1 MAILD
6 PNFNI
11 FDLVKDSVDLVSYL
25 EKCGATL
32 IPGHGNII
40 ASTNCVLPNHTN
52 DDTPSLKVYAAGSC
66 HCFGCGGGGDVVSL
80 HQAINNFS
88 RPLEAAQD
96 LVTREYA
103 HLFSPDQIAQA
114 SGYGASGNSPTITPE
129 QVQETKEVKNFLG
142 RLATAYSTNLLIG
155 MHADRSLDTRSK
167 GAKEAMSAL
176 RERSLNKHSIIKVFR
191 LGYAD
196 NTGNVAAL
204 TKKENSLKQD
214 TSTCAIAPLSILDKS
229 GSVIL
234 DRSGSGSAALP
245 GRFAL
250 LRNRIIIPI
259 RDENGEVVAFNGRIL
274 ATEEA
279 KQLANG
285 KSPAKYINSSTTFA
299 YKKNEVLYG
308 LFENK
313 EAIRTSGIVNVVEG
327 CFDVQSMYRV
337 GTASYKDKDKD
348 GDNNNDS
355 DNNNT
360 SRTFEVAN
368 CVAALSSSLTT
379 NQMELLYRHGATKRI
394 NLLFDGDAPGR
405 AAALK
410 NLMTI
415 APAIRDNVPIH
426 IVSLPNGHDPDSFV
440 RSFGTDPKGTAAAC
454 MAMSQ
459 ITKNAPHC
467 TDYFFKLLQEKYPNV
482 DTNAQHRIGFR
493 TQAYEFINK
502 LSGHGNHTGYR
513 TGEQTKREFTQRVET
528 YLGVR
533 RSLGDFSLPSIEQ
546 GKELVSSL
554 KNRLNDNDL
563 NNNNN
568 NSDKFAALNNELS
581 RISALQE
588 HITAL
593 KELLVDAQAT
603 MVGKPLNQIELQ
615 TRAGLSEATPISDK
629 PDKPKATHSG
639 RKP

>member
-11 FDLVKDSVDLVSYL
+11 FDLVKDNVDLVGYL

-155 MHADRSLDTRSK
+155 MHADRSLDTRSE
-167 GAKEAMSAL
+167 GAKEAMHAL

-196 NTGNVAAL
+196 NTGNVAAR
-204 TKKENSLKQD
+204 TEKENSLKQD
-214 TSTCAIAPLSILDKS
+214 TPTCAIAPLSILDKSGSVIPIAPLSILDKS

-234 DRSGSGSAALP
+234 DRSGNGSAALP

-285 KSPAKYINSSTTFA
+285 KSPAKYINSATTFA

-337 GTASYKDKDKD
+337 GTASHN
-348 GDNNNDS
+348 DNAP
-355 DNNNT
+355 
-360 SRTFEVAN
+360 RTFEVAN

-440 RSFGTDPKGTAAAC
+440 RSFGTDPEGTAAAC
-454 MAMSQ
+454 SAMSQ

-502 LSGHGNHTGYR
+502 LSGYGNHTGYR

-554 KNRLNDNDL
+554 KNRLNDSD
-563 NNNNN
+563 NNG
-568 NSDKFAALNNELS
+568 DKFAALNNELS

-603 MVGKPLNQIELQ
+603 MVGKPLNQIELH
-615 TRAGLSEATPISDK
+615 TRAGLSESEATPISDK
-629 PDKPKATHSG
+629 PKVIHSG

>member
-11 FDLVKDSVDLVSYL
+11 FDLVKDNVDLVSYL

-114 SGYGASGNSPTITPE
+114 SGYGAGGNSPTITPE
-129 QVQETKEVKNFLG
+129 QVRETKDVKSFLG

-155 MHADRSLDTRSK
+155 MHADRSLDTRSE
-167 GAKEAMSAL
+167 GAKEAMRAL

-196 NTGNVAAL
+196 NTGNVAARAE
-204 TKKENSLKQD
+204 KENSLKQD
-214 TSTCAIAPLSILDKS
+214 TPTCAIAPLSILDKS
-229 GSVIL
+229 GSVII
-234 DRSGSGSAALP
+234 DRSGNGSAALP

-285 KSPAKYINSSTTFA
+285 KSPAKYINSATTFA

-313 EAIRTSGIVNVVEG
+313 EAIRESGIVNVVEG

-337 GTASYKDKDKD
+337 GTASHN
-348 GDNNNDS
+348 DNVP
-355 DNNNT
+355 
-360 SRTFEVAN
+360 RTFEVAN

-440 RSFGTDPKGTAAAC
+440 RSFGTDPEGTAAAC
-454 MAMSQ
+454 RAMSQ
-459 ITKNAPHC
+459 ITENAPHC

-502 LSGHGNHTGYR
+502 LSGYGNHTGYR

-554 KNRLNDNDL
+554 KNRLNDSD
-563 NNNNN
+563 NNG
-568 NSDKFAALNNELS
+568 DKFAALNNELS

-603 MVGKPLNQIELQ
+603 MVGKPLNQIELH
-615 TRAGLSEATPISDK
+615 TRAGLSESEATPIS
-629 PDKPKATHSG
+629 DKPKATHSG

>member
-11 FDLVKDSVDLVSYL
+11 FDLVKDNVDLVGYL

-155 MHADRSLDTRSK
+155 MHADRSLDTRSE
-167 GAKEAMSAL
+167 GAKEAMHAL

-196 NTGNVAAL
+196 NTGNVAAR
-204 TKKENSLKQD
+204 TEKENSLKQD
-214 TSTCAIAPLSILDKS
+214 TPTCAIAPLSILDKSGSVIPIAPLSILDKS

-234 DRSGSGSAALP
+234 DRSGNGSAALP

-285 KSPAKYINSSTTFA
+285 KSPAKYINSATTFA

-337 GTASYKDKDKD
+337 GTASHN
-348 GDNNNDS
+348 DNAP
-355 DNNNT
+355 
-360 SRTFEVAN
+360 RTFEVAN

-440 RSFGTDPKGTAAAC
+440 RSFGTDPEGTAAAC
-454 MAMSQ
+454 RAMSQ

-502 LSGHGNHTGYR
+502 LSGYGNHTGYR
-513 TGEQTKREFTQRVET
+513 TGEQTKREFTQRIET

-554 KNRLNDNDL
+554 KNRLNDSD
-563 NNNNN
+563 NNG
-568 NSDKFAALNNELS
+568 DKFAALNNELS

-603 MVGKPLNQIELQ
+603 MVGKPLNQIELH
-615 TRAGLSEATPISDK
+615 TRAGLSESEATPISDK
-629 PDKPKATHSG
+629 PKVIHSG